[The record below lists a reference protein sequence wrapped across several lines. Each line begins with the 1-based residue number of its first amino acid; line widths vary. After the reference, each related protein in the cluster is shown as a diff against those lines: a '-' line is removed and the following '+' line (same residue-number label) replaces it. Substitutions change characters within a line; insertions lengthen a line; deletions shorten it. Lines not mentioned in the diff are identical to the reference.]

1 VTNNFEEGQQAMIKT
16 CVKTSFLAVVVTAY
30 SAAQPAKA
38 PPEPPPPPAA
48 PVIVDVDEI
57 NDAVQRAKE
66 AVESMEAIKLPPMPP
81 LPAMPAV
88 NEAVIRAKAAVAM
101 SAVPAVPIKIPPIPP
116 LADFDFDHEF
126 QAKIDKLNDQ
136 LVFAYAQPPQPP
148 QPPVPAPAPA
158 GKWGRYNPER
168 NSEENLYRSGTRH
181 LDRRE
186 YDAAV
191 EAFDAAAAKKGP
203 KADGAY
209 YWKAY
214 SLAKLGRRD
223 ESIAVLNELQ
233 KSYPSSRWLDDAK
246 ALAVE
251 VRQAGGQAVSPE
263 SQSDEEV
270 KLMAIN
276 AIMQSDPDRALPLL
290 EKLLSRGGSPKLKER
305 ALFVLAQSRSP
316 QARDVVIQ
324 FAKGKGNPDLQYK
337 AVEYLG
343 MQAGGNTLQ
352 VLGEIYGSTNDP
364 NLKRRL
370 LHSFMAS
377 GDKER
382 LFSAAKS
389 ESDVALRR
397 EAIQLLGATKAIPE
411 LTQLYGAE
419 TNVEVKE
426 AIMQGLFV
434 GGAHDRLIELAKSE
448 TDPKLR
454 RRAINQLG
462 AMGRSPQAADAL
474 VAMYGTEPDQRLKRD
489 ILNALFHQQNVTR
502 IIEIARKETD
512 PELKRDAVQRL
523 SNMKSKEATDFLI
536 ELLNK

>member
-1 VTNNFEEGQQAMIKT
+1 MRN
-16 CVKTSFLAVVVTAY
+16 SLLAVVITA
-30 SAAQPAKA
+30 SAIAQPVRVPA
-38 PPEPPPPPAA
+38 PEPPPPPAA
-48 PVIVDVDEI
+48 PVVVDVDEI
-57 NDAVQRAKE
+57 NEAVKQARE
-66 AVESMEAIKLPPMPP
+66 AVEALPKLLPVPKLPPIPELPPMP
-81 LPAMPAV
+81 AM
-88 NEAVIRAKAAVAM
+88 
-101 SAVPAVPIKIPPIPP
+101 
-116 LADFDFDHEF
+116 ADFDFNYEF
-126 QAKIDKLNDQ
+126 KMKMDRLGEKMAML
-136 LVFAYAQPPQPP
+136 AYAQPQPPQPP
-148 QPPVPAPAPA
+148 QAPGPAPTP
-158 GKWGRYNPER
+158 KWGRYNPER

-181 LDRRE
+181 LERRE
-186 YDAAV
+186 YDSAV

-214 SLAKLGRRD
+214 ALAKQGRRD
-223 ESIAVLNELQ
+223 ESIGVLNELQ

-246 ALAVE
+246 ALAIE
-251 VRQAGGQAVSPE
+251 VRQAGGQALSPE

-276 AIMQSDPDRALPLL
+276 AIMQSDPDRAVPLL
-290 EKLLSRGGSPKLKER
+290 EKLLSRGGSPKVKER

-343 MQAGGNTLQ
+343 MLGGSNMAQ

-370 LHSFMAS
+370 LHSYMAS

-382 LFSAAKS
+382 LLNAAKN
-389 ESDVALRR
+389 ESDIALRR
-397 EAIQLLGATKAIPE
+397 EAVQLLGATKAIPE
-411 LTQLYGAE
+411 LTQLYASE

-426 AIMQGLFV
+426 AIMNGLFI
-434 GGAHDRLIELAKSE
+434 GGAHDRLMELAKSE

-454 RRAINQLG
+454 RQAIHHLG
-462 AMGRSPQAADAL
+462 TIGRSPQAADAL
-474 VAMYGTEPDQRLKRD
+474 VAMYGSESDPKMKRE
-489 ILNALFHQQNVTR
+489 ILNALFHQQNATR

-512 PELKRDAVQRL
+512 PQLKRDVVQKL
-523 SNMKSKEATDFLI
+523 SHMKSKEATDFLI